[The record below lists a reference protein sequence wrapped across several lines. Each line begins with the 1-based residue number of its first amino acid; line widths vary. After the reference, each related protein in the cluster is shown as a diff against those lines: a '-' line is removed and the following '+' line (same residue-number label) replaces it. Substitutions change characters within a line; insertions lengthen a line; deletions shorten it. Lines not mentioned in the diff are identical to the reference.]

1 MHILYD
7 TMYFRQ
13 VTFISA
19 GYFTYSFLWLKA
31 LLLLYFPHSGNKT
44 TLTVLKVN
52 NVTMVI

>member
-19 GYFTYSFLWLKA
+19 GYFTYSFLLVKSFASA
-31 LLLLYFPHSGNKT
+31 LLSTQWKQNYPHS
-44 TLTVLKVN
+44 LKG
-52 NVTMVI
+52 